1 MSSSMNM
8 HEHHELL
15 IPLGTTQ
22 WEKHKE
28 PLKPLMDPEASAFPG
43 SKIPIN
49 PQLFASNK
57 GTGFL
62 KHFYFTVRNL
72 SHVQS

>member
-1 MSSSMNM
+1 MNM
-8 HEHHELL
+8 HELL
-15 IPLGTTQ
+15 IPLDTTQ
-22 WEKHKE
+22 WGKDKE
-28 PLKPLMDPEASAFPG
+28 PLKPLMDPETSAFPG
-43 SKIPIN
+43 SKIHIN

-62 KHFYFTVRNL
+62 KHFYFSFRNL